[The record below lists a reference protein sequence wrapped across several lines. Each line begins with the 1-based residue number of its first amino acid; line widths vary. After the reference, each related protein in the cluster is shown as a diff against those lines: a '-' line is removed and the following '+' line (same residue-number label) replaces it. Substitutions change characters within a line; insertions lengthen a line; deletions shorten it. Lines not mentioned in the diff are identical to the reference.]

1 MITIHNPYVQG
12 WFCIAIGVFA
22 LYGAIFQWKFF
33 MKDER
38 AERIIGIFGT
48 KGTRIFYGCLGSL
61 YIILGIVLLAVLYGR
76 NR

>member
-12 WFCIAIGVFA
+12 WLCIAIGVFA
-22 LYGAIFQWKFF
+22 LCGAIFQWKFF
-33 MKDER
+33 MTDER
-38 AERIIGIFGT
+38 AQPFIRIFGT

-61 YIILGIVLLAVLYGR
+61 FITLGIVLLAVLYAR